1 MRKLT
6 SDRVE
11 LDVIEKIFGGSG
23 DKLVGLVDI
32 GKVIVVEL
40 VRVPDEGEATANQA
54 LVGVEANDG
63 LVVAD
68 VVWGGEEVHLA
79 VDGNI
84 ALGTVPWEVV

>member
-1 MRKLT
+1 M
-6 SDRVE
+6 DI
-11 LDVIEKIFGGSG
+11 IEEIFGGSG
-23 DKLVGLVDI
+23 DELVGLEDI
-32 GKVIVVEL
+32 SEVIVVEL
-40 VRVPDEGEATANQA
+40 VRVPDEGEATADQA
-54 LVGVEANDG
+54 LVGVEADDG

>member
-1 MRKLT
+1 M
-6 SDRVE
+6 
-11 LDVIEKIFGGSG
+11 
-23 DKLVGLVDI
+23 GLVDI

-40 VRVPDEGEATANQA
+40 VRVPDEGEATADQA
-54 LVGVEANDG
+54 LVGVEADDG

-84 ALGTVPWEVV
+84 ALGAVPWEVV